1 MGRFDYEEIGKE
13 VIALMRKTTIIMVLL
28 VAIISFLGG
37 GWYQSISM
45 SDPDGSNTLVEQ
57 AGNTAV
63 AGPLSLYNNVAD
75 IVAQAGTAVVY
86 IEASGNAAF
95 PDQYFRFY
103 GFNLPQHTQKA
114 TGTGFI
120 IQANGYILTNQH
132 VIEGANQINVKVQN
146 HESSYPA
153 KVVGEDRN
161 LDLAVLKIDADNL
174 PILALGD
181 SDLMRSGDPVIAIG
195 NPLGLD
201 HSVTTGVVSAKGRP
215 ITVGDRNYTDLIQTD
230 AAINSGNSGG
240 PLINMAGQAIAINTA
255 VSTQGQGIG
264 FAIPINTAKEKMEEL
279 ISTGK
284 VAHPFLG
291 IGMTE
296 LTAELR
302 SQLSVTADVKGVVI
316 ARVESGSAASSAGLK
331 AQDVLVAIDGQ
342 PMADP
347 AAVQAYIDQQ
357 AVGQKIQVGIWR
369 GGESLTLSAALGT
382 KS

>member
-75 IVAQAGTAVVY
+75 IVAQAGPAVVY

-215 ITVGDRNYTDLIQTD
+215 ITVGDRNYTNLIQTD

-264 FAIPINTAKEKMEEL
+264 FAIPINTAKKKMDEL

-284 VAHPFLG
+284 YYY
-291 IGMTE
+291 
-296 LTAELR
+296 R
-302 SQLSVTADVKGVVI
+302 
-316 ARVESGSAASSAGLK
+316 
-331 AQDVLVAIDGQ
+331 
-342 PMADP
+342 
-347 AAVQAYIDQQ
+347 
-357 AVGQKIQVGIWR
+357 
-369 GGESLTLSAALGT
+369 
-382 KS
+382 

>member
-1 MGRFDYEEIGKE
+1 
-13 VIALMRKTTIIMVLL
+13 MRKTTFVTVLL

-37 GWYQSISM
+37 GWYQSSHSADQNALNILAGQ
-45 SDPDGSNTLVEQ
+45 PGS
-57 AGNTAV
+57 TAV
-63 AGPLSLYNNVAD
+63 ASPISLTSNVAD
-75 IVAQAGTAVVY
+75 IVAQAGPAVVY
-86 IEASGNAAF
+86 IEASGDVS
-95 PDQYFRFY
+95 PQDPRFRFY
-103 GFNLPQHTQKA
+103 GFNLPQQAQQA

-120 IQANGYILTNQH
+120 MQANGYILTNQH
-132 VIEGANQINVKVQN
+132 VIDGAREITVKVENQ
-146 HESSYPA
+146 ESAYPA
-153 KVVGEDRN
+153 TVVGEDRN
-161 LDLAVLKIDADNL
+161 LDLAVLKIEADNL
-174 PILALGD
+174 PTLALGD

-201 HSVTTGVVSAKGRP
+201 HTVTTGVVSAKGRP
-215 ITVGDRNYTDLIQTD
+215 ITVEDRNYTNLIQTD

-284 VAHPFLG
+284 VAHTFLG

-296 LTAELR
+296 LTSEMR
-302 SQLSVTADVKGVVI
+302 SQLSVSADVKGVVI

-331 AQDVLVAIDGQ
+331 AQDVLLAIDGQ
-342 PMADP
+342 PMTNP
-347 AAVQAYIDQQ
+347 AEVQAYIDQQ
-357 AVGQKIQVGIWR
+357 AVGQTIQVGIWR
-369 GGESLTLSAALGT
+369 GGESLTLNATLGA

>member
-1 MGRFDYEEIGKE
+1 
-13 VIALMRKTTIIMVLL
+13 MRKTTIVTVLL

-37 GWYQSISM
+37 GWYNSSHS
-45 SDPDGSNTLVEQ
+45 SDQNALNTLVGKP
-57 AGNTAV
+57 GNTAV
-63 AGPLSLYNNVAD
+63 ASPVSPGSNVAD
-75 IVAQAGTAVVY
+75 IVAQAGPAVVY
-86 IEASGNAAF
+86 IEAGGNAALQD
-95 PDQYFRFY
+95 PRFRFY
-103 GFNLPQHTQKA
+103 GFNLPQQAQQA

-132 VIEGANQINVKVQN
+132 VIDGDNQINVKVQDQ
-146 HESSYPA
+146 ESSYPA
-153 KVVGEDRN
+153 TVVGEDRN
-161 LDLAVLKIDADNL
+161 LDLAVLKIEADNL
-174 PILALGD
+174 PTLALGD

-201 HSVTTGVVSAKGRP
+201 HTVTTGVVSAKGRP
-215 ITVGDRNYTDLIQTD
+215 ITVEDRDYTNLIQTD

-296 LTAELR
+296 LTSELR
-302 SQLSVTADVKGVVI
+302 SQLSVAADVKGVVI
-316 ARVESGSAASSAGLK
+316 ARVESGSAASTGGLK
-331 AQDVLVAIDGQ
+331 AQDVLVAIDGH
-342 PMADP
+342 PMTNP
-347 AAVQAYIDQQ
+347 AEVQAYIDQQ
-357 AVGQKIQVGIWR
+357 AVGQMIQVGILR
-369 GGESLTLSAALGT
+369 GGESLTLNATLGA